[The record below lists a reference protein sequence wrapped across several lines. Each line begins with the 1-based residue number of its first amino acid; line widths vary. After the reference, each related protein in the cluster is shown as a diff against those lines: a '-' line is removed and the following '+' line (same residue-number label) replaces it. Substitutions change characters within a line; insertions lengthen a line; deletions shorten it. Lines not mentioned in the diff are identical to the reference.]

1 VNPTTTP
8 VPAPSPTPL
17 AVGEGRDLAGLL
29 SPVPALRW
37 SVGQLPAPV
46 FEMRTVT
53 RHRLVVRLVRPG
65 DPYGH
70 TARLAGT
77 PLVEVRR
84 WDLINESLGDPGE
97 VLAVWD
103 LTLLLEEPRSVWH
116 LFTPG
121 FAYAV
126 PDGTLEDMY
135 AAVHAIA
142 TSSSDSE

>member
-8 VPAPSPTPL
+8 VPTPSPTPL
-17 AVGEGRDLAGLL
+17 AAGEGRDLAGLL

-37 SVGQLPAPV
+37 SAGQLPTPV
-46 FEMRTVT
+46 FAMRTVT
-53 RHRLVVRLVRPG
+53 RHRLVVRLIRPG

-70 TARLAGT
+70 TALLSGP

-84 WDLINESLGDPGE
+84 
-97 VLAVWD
+97 WD